1 MRIAILGAALLV
13 VLAGCEQK
21 PPPLSPMEK
30 AAKDR
35 SECMLIAQTQSGFD
49 PLTAEAPPRTVSST
63 HQRGGTAGE
72 AVVDV
77 GKGAAGGAVAGVV
90 GGAIM
95 GDAGKGAG
103 AGAAIGALFGGA
115 KHYQKRHEEVTTTR
129 PNPAY
134 QEYEQQKASYKSAFD
149 QCLTARAMETA
160 KEAS

>member
-1 MRIAILGAALLV
+1 MRIATLAALLLV

-35 SECMLIAQTQSGFD
+35 SECMVVAQTQSGFD

-63 HQRGGTAGE
+63 HERGGTAGE
-72 AVVDV
+72 AVMDV

-115 KHYQKRHEEVTTTR
+115 KHYQKRNEMVTTTR

-149 QCLTARAMETA
+149 QCLTARAMET